1 LTAERAAAG
10 FVALAEG
17 MKEAQVLS
25 KAPIK
30 THFDLCLEILNK
42 MNSEEVINSK
52 EYFRISRVLQKKD
65 SYAAMFSGMSDS
77 LRMEW
82 LRDEDLIDRIDNEY

>member
-1 LTAERAAAG
+1 
-10 FVALAEG
+10 
-17 MKEAQVLS
+17 
-25 KAPIK
+25 
-30 THFDLCLEILNK
+30 

-52 EYFRISRVLQKKD
+52 EYFRINRALQKKD

-82 LRDEDLIDRIDNEY
+82 LRDENLIDRIDNEY

>member
-1 LTAERAAAG
+1 MAENAAAG
-10 FVALAEG
+10 FIALTEG

-25 KAPIK
+25 KAPTK

-52 EYFRISRVLQKKD
+52 EYFHISKALQKKD
-65 SYAAMFSGMSDS
+65 SYAAMFSGISDS
-77 LRMEW
+77 LRME
-82 LRDEDLIDRIDNEY
+82 